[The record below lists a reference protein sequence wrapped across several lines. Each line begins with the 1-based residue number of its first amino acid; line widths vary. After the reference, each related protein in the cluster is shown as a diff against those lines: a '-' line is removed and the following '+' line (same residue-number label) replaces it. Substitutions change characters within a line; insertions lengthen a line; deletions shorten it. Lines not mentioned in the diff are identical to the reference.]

1 MGWVYLQKWSALC
14 IIMGI
19 EGGNEDFK
27 DRHAS
32 HNTYVKQQNN
42 VHLEFSEKFS
52 ICFSTILLP
61 HGQSNWAFVNDIDL
75 LNV

>member
-1 MGWVYLQKWSALC
+1 
-14 IIMGI
+14 MGI

-61 HGQSNWAFVNDIDL
+61 HGQSN
-75 LNV
+75 